1 MILIVVFWALHS
13 FKYSSI
19 MDYIIEEKLSRQIF
33 LLERMTGDIKEG
45 IDALAREMALSVDE
59 KLDVIEKEE
68 NVKKP

>member
-1 MILIVVFWALHS
+1 M
-13 FKYSSI
+13 
-19 MDYIIEEKLSRQIF
+19 EEKLSRQIF

-45 IDALAREMALSVDE
+45 IDALTREMALSVDE